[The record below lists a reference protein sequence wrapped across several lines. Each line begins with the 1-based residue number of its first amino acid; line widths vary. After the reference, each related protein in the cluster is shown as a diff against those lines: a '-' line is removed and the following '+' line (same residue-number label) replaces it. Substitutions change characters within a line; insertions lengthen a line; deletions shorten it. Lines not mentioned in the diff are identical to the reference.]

1 MRFLLFSIRDTKAN
15 CFLAPF
21 VARSEIDA
29 MRQISASFKNPQIAD
44 TPIGQNPQDFDLHAV
59 AFFEDESGAVTPT
72 VPVLITPIS
81 ALVPT
86 STVPS

>member
-29 MRQISASFKNPQIAD
+29 MRQISSSLREPQMRE
-44 TPIGQNPQDFDLHAV
+44 TPIFTHPQDFDLHAV
-59 AFFEDESGAVTPT
+59 AIFEDESGVVTSM

>member
-29 MRQISASFKNPQIAD
+29 KRQISAGFKHPQMAD
-44 TPIGQNPQDFDLHAV
+44 TPLGQNPQDFDLFQIAS
-59 AFFEDESGAVTPT
+59 FEDDSGA
-72 VPVLITPIS
+72 LSECAPIYIAPIA

-86 STVPS
+86 SPVPS